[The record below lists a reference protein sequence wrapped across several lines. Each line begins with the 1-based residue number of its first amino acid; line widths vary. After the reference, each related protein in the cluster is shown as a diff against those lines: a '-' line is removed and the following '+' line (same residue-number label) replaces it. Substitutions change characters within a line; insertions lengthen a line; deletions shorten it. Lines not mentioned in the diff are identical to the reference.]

1 MEAECSKTD
10 TTTSIEINNHGETK
24 NMKSNVKLLLN
35 KAHNRLTNNIRTVG
49 LAVLAGIICVAGV
62 QPSYAQTNTVTA
74 QRFAAPT
81 VFQAAGTSAASIQST
96 VDQFRAALGVTNNGN
111 NPGLLS
117 GHREINWD
125 GGSPTNA
132 TTSLGPTPFTLF
144 LNTRGAN
151 ITTRGSGFV
160 QAPPSGLADTFGN
173 SSYAT
178 IFHAFSPLRLFS
190 PIASNVT
197 EVEFAVP
204 GSNGNTPATTSGFGV
219 VFTDVDSP
227 DGSEPRDRTG
237 NRHASTVIEYFGAH
251 GELLFKSAAPAS
263 PGDGN
268 LSFLGV
274 VFGDARIARVRIIA
288 GDVAPGPDDD
298 RKDIVMM
305 DDFLYGEPTP
315 VF

>member
-1 MEAECSKTD
+1 
-10 TTTSIEINNHGETK
+10 
-24 NMKSNVKLLLN
+24 MKPNLKLLLN
-35 KAHNRLTNNIRTVG
+35 KAQSRLTNNLRTVV
-49 LAVLAGIICVAGV
+49 LAVLAGVACVAGV
-62 QPSYAQTNTVTA
+62 QPTYAQTVAAAA
-74 QRFAAPT
+74 QRFVAPT

-111 NPGLLS
+111 NPGQAS
-117 GHREINWD
+117 GRREINWD

-132 TTSLGPTPFTLF
+132 ATSLSGTPLTAF

-160 QAPPSGLADTFGN
+160 QAPASGLADTFGN

-190 PIASNVT
+190 PIGSNVT
-197 EVEFAVP
+197 VVEFAVP
-204 GSNGNTPATTSGFGV
+204 GSNGNTPATTTGFGV

-227 DGSEPRDRTG
+227 DGSRPDDRTG
-237 NRHASTVIEYFGAH
+237 NRHASTVIEYFGTH
-251 GELLFKSAAPAS
+251 GELLFKSFAPAS

-274 VFGDARIARVRIIA
+274 VFDDARIARVKIIA
-288 GDVAPGPDDD
+288 GDAAPGANDGSA
-298 RKDIVMM
+298 DIVMM
-305 DDFLYGEPTP
+305 DDFLYGEPTALY
-315 VF
+315 

>member
-1 MEAECSKTD
+1 
-10 TTTSIEINNHGETK
+10 
-24 NMKSNVKLLLN
+24 MKPNVKLLLN
-35 KAHNRLTNNIRTVG
+35 KAQSRLTNNLRTVV
-49 LAVLAGIICVAGV
+49 LAVLAGVTCVAGV
-62 QPSYAQTNTVTA
+62 QPTYAQTDAVSA
-74 QRFAAPT
+74 KRFVAPT

-96 VDQFRAALGVTNNGN
+96 VDQFRAALGVANNGN
-111 NPGLLS
+111 NPGQAS

-132 TTSLGPTPFTLF
+132 TTSLSGTPLTAF

-160 QAPPSGLADTFGN
+160 QAPASGLADTFGN

-190 PIASNVT
+190 PIGSNVT
-197 EVEFAVP
+197 VVEFAVP
-204 GSNGNTPATTSGFGV
+204 GSNGNTPAVTTGFGV

-227 DGSEPRDRTG
+227 DGSGPGDRTGNRTG
-237 NRHASTVIEYFGAH
+237 NRHASTVIECFGTR
-251 GELLFKSAAPAS
+251 GELLFKSSAPAS

-274 VFGDARIARVRIIA
+274 VFGDARIARVKIIA
-288 GDVAPGPDDD
+288 GDAAPGPNDGSE
-298 RKDIVMM
+298 DIVMM
-305 DDFLYGEPTP
+305 DDFLYGEPTSLY
-315 VF
+315 